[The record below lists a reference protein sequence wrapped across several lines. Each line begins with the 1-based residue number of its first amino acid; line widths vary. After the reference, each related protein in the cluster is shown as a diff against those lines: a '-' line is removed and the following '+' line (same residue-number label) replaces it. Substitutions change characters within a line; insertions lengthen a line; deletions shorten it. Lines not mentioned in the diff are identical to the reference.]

1 MKITIIFIS
10 AFVVFASCKK
20 KTPSEQG
27 EVPAATAT
35 TSTTTSVTPVS
46 VASITLT
53 SGSKTMVISGSCGW
67 SLAGGVN
74 YIGANDQ
81 TKTLRVFEAS
91 FNIQTLPS
99 QTTTYT
105 LVAYNSIDTN
115 PAHVSMSFSEQISG
129 GLFDWDS
136 SNSSG
141 TMTIVVSGNK
151 YSVNLAGISLSAQTN
166 SGFYTNLNVG
176 EYANAGMLTGT
187 LVFYK

>member
-1 MKITIIFIS
+1 MKITIILFS
-10 AFVVFASCKK
+10 AFIVFASCKK
-20 KTPSEQG
+20 KTPSEQE
-27 EVPAATAT
+27 EVPAATST
-35 TSTTTSVTPVS
+35 TSTTIAVTPVS
-46 VASITLT
+46 VATITLT
-53 SGSKTMVISGSCGW
+53 SGTKTTVINGSCGW
-67 SLAGGVN
+67 SVAGGVN

-91 FNIQTLPS
+91 FNIQTLPT

-105 LVAYNSIDTN
+105 LVAYNSTDTN
-115 PAHVSMSFSEQISG
+115 PTHVSMSFSEQISG

-151 YSVNLAGISLSAQTN
+151 YSINLAGITLQAQTN

-176 EYANAGMLTGT
+176 EYANPGTLTGT